1 MDNYGRIYIDDK
13 YVDVVA
19 PNMFQLFAILNYMV
33 IYDAGRYNLI
43 GQACNPDK
51 PGIIADVGGSIGQS
65 VLLYSRIFPGRSFV
79 CVEPSEYN
87 LKYLRINSTDY
98 DAEIIKAAFSD
109 KEESRTLSFPDHNQK
124 RRPDIE
130 SNSGLLSIGG
140 RGQIMESLV
149 TTTMDKALWDK
160 TLFYLDL
167 DVEGFELE
175 VLRGGKKI
183 IERDR
188 PYILIEIDEENQL
201 MCGHKTEEIYEEMKS
216 IGYLKSL
223 ESTRDC
229 LFIPKELK
237 DDFRSRVGKQS
248 QGHPGFSLR
257 DDPAG

>member
-1 MDNYGRIYIDDK
+1 MDNYGRIYMDGK

-19 PNMFQLFAILNYMV
+19 PNMFQLYAILNYMV

-43 GQACNPDK
+43 AQACNPDK

-65 VLLYSRIFPGRSFV
+65 VLLYSRLFPQRGFV

-87 LKYLRINSTDY
+87 LKYLRKNSIGY
-98 DAEIIKAAFSD
+98 DVDIIKAAFGD
-109 KEESRTLSFPDHNQK
+109 RVEKRTLSFPDHEQK

-130 SNSGLLSIGG
+130 SNSGLFSLGG
-140 RGQIMESLV
+140 RGKVVEELT
-149 TTTMDKALWDK
+149 TTTMDEALWNK

-175 VLRGGKKI
+175 VIRGGKRI

-201 MCGHKTEEIYEEMKS
+201 MCGHKTEEIFDEMKS

-237 DDFRSRVGKQS
+237 DDFRSRIGQQS
-248 QGHPGFSLR
+248 QGSSGFSLR
-257 DDPAG
+257 DDPKS